1 MRTLL
6 IDGDILIYKI
16 ATQNEEPTHWGEG
29 LWTLHCDE
37 NICKAEVDRQI
48 PELLQNLKADKYI
61 VALTDKKNFRKDI
74 LPSYKDNRKQKR
86 KPLAL
91 PFLREHCIKEHDA
104 VIMESLEADDVL
116 GILATEPSN
125 EERIIVSIDKDLY
138 QIPGKISKDG
148 QTFEEV
154 SEDEAN
160 YWHMMQT
167 LTGDSTDGYS
177 GCPKVGVKTAQKIL
191 GDHIQVPILDLWMRV
206 LAAYAKV
213 GYSTDE
219 ALAQARVARI
229 LRHNDYNKQTGGIK
243 LWQTS

>member
-16 ATQNEEPTHWGEG
+16 ATLNEEPTHWGEG

-37 NICKAEVDRQI
+37 NICKAEVDDQ
-48 PELLQNLKADKYI
+48 LQQLKENLEADNFI
-61 VALTDKKNFRKDI
+61 IALTDKSNFRKDI

-91 PFLREHCIKEHDA
+91 PLLRQYCIDNYEA
-104 VIMESLEADDVL
+104 VIMEGLEADDVL
-116 GILATEPSN
+116 GILATEPTN
-125 EERIIVSIDKDLY
+125 EERIIVSIDKDLL
-138 QIPGKISKDG
+138 QIPGKVSRDG
-148 QTFEEV
+148 KTYEEI

-177 GCPKVGVKTAQKIL
+177 GCPRVGVKTAQKIL
-191 GDHIQVPILDLWMRV
+191 GDHIQVPLLDLWMRV

-229 LRHNDYNKQTGGIK
+229 LRHNDYNKETGGIK

>member
-1 MRTLL
+1 M
-6 IDGDILIYKI
+6 
-16 ATQNEEPTHWGEG
+16 
-29 LWTLHCDE
+29 
-37 NICKAEVDRQI
+37 
-48 PELLQNLKADKYI
+48 DKY
-61 VALTDKKNFRKDI
+61 K
-74 LPSYKDNRKQKR
+74 
-86 KPLAL
+86 
-91 PFLREHCIKEHDA
+91 A
-104 VIMESLEADDVL
+104 VIMDGLEADDVL
-116 GILATEPSN
+116 GILSTEPSN
-125 EERIIVSIDKDLY
+125 EERIIVSIDKDLL

-148 QTFEEV
+148 MTFEEI

-229 LRHNDYNKQTGGIK
+229 LRHNDYNKETGGIK